1 MLFGVY
7 FSLKGKFVS
16 GMCFHSMNLVRG
28 KFKSGQYKVF
38 SRLFG
43 KQKVVADGFGFAGC
57 CGGGFF
63 GWGAVLLRF
72 FAIAPLYIL
81 NCIEICRGAVPID
94 PL

>member
-28 KFKSGQYKVF
+28 EFKSEQYKVF

-43 KQKVVADGFGFAGC
+43 KQKEVANGFGFAGF

-63 GWGAVLLRF
+63 G
-72 FAIAPLYIL
+72 
-81 NCIEICRGAVPID
+81 
-94 PL
+94 